1 MVTRLGQMAVEEK
14 LISGAQL
21 AEALEAQVVHGGH
34 LGTNLVELGFLQEP
48 DLVRLLGKQFG
59 IPSAGGEMTPDP
71 KALEAI
77 DANTCDQ
84 HDLVPM
90 RIDATKI
97 HLAVMNPS
105 QIKVLD
111 DLSFRLGKRVVP
123 VVVPEFR
130 INQLLRKYCDAFRP
144 PRAIDVDGGLARQK
158 QQTGPQEP
166 AKVEDLINEE
176 DFAQLYAQAMGH
188 DEPELVLSDQV
199 DDPAV
204 SAPRIIEPIGVMPVG
219 VAKAEPPLQPIA
231 FAEAQQLL
239 ASSVGREDI
248 ARVLLRFAVG
258 KFKRSLLLSVQKDL
272 LLGWRG
278 AGHGVREKAVRRIG
292 ISLREQNTF
301 RLVAQT
307 RSHFAGPLK
316 RTPGTAVF
324 FKLLGGG
331 FPQTA
336 VMMPMLVHERVVHLL
351 YLDQGP
357 DQLTPPDLGELMILS
372 QSVGRSYD
380 ALIRQRQG

>member
-1 MVTRLGQMAVEEK
+1 MTRLGQMAVEEK
-14 LISGAQL
+14 LISPAQL
-21 AEALEAQVVHGGH
+21 SEALEAQVVHGGH
-34 LGTNLVELGFLQEP
+34 LGTNLVELGFLKEP

-59 IPSAGGEMTPDP
+59 VPSAGGEMTPDP

-77 DANTCDQ
+77 DPDLCDK

-90 RIDATKI
+90 RVDATKV
-97 HLAVMNPS
+97 HLAVMDPS
-105 QIKVLD
+105 QIQVLD

-130 INQLLRKYCDAFRP
+130 INQLLRKYCNAFRP
-144 PRAIDVDGGLARQK
+144 PRAIDVDGGLAARKRQ
-158 QQTGPQEP
+158 QAGPQAP

-176 DFAQLYAQAMGH
+176 DFASLYAQAMGA
-188 DEPELVLSDQV
+188 DEPELVLSEQV

-204 SAPRIIEPIGVMPVG
+204 SAPRIAEPIGVLPVG
-219 VAKAEPPLQPIA
+219 MAQAEPPLPPIA

-239 ASSVGREDI
+239 AASVNREDI

-258 KFKRSLLLSVQKDL
+258 KFKRSLLLSVQRDL
-272 LLGWRG
+272 LLGWHG
-278 AGHGVREKAVRRIG
+278 AGQGVREKAVRRIG

-307 RSHFAGPLK
+307 RSHFVGPLK

-336 VMMPMLVHERVVHLL
+336 VMMPMLVRERVVHLL

-357 DQLTPPDLGELMILS
+357 DQITAPDVGELLILS